1 MENGH
6 ARPDALI
13 GVRLQ
18 DIVLAFQVRLIVR
31 QQHVFVTREQRID
44 ERVEKSAVAVRNGSG
59 TDEVERLAQL
69 RI

>member
-1 MENGH
+1 
-6 ARPDALI
+6 
-13 GVRLQ
+13 LQ
-18 DIVLAFQVRLIVR
+18 DTVLAFHVRLIVR

-69 RI
+69 RFDS